1 MISIII
7 IFIIIIII
15 IIIIMII
22 MTIIFTIIITIIIT
36 IVIIMINEQP
46 STVAEPA
53 FRKGWRV
60 QKPRFGKLGSPE
72 LVFKEGFKDI
82 SKKNESN

>member
-1 MISIII
+1 
-7 IFIIIIII
+7 
-15 IIIIMII
+15 
-22 MTIIFTIIITIIIT
+22 
-36 IVIIMINEQP
+36 MINEQP

-72 LVFKEGFKDI
+72 LVFKECFKDI
-82 SKKNESN
+82 SKKLKAIKTLIEKNENYPRNIFSCFVW